1 MMKKHLSLLALAAI
15 ATTVSCKKEVT
26 PKPAAPKEQVK
37 ETVKATPSVNNAA
50 YDYQK
55 AITAK
60 RTLNPA
66 N

>member
-1 MMKKHLSLLALAAI
+1 MKKHLSLLALAAI

-26 PKPAAPKEQVK
+26 PKPTAPIAQVK
-37 ETVKATPSVNNAA
+37 ETAKTTPPVNNSA

-55 AITAK
+55 AIAAK
-60 RTLNPA
+60 RTLNPT

>member
-37 ETVKATPSVNNAA
+37 ETVKATPPVNNAA